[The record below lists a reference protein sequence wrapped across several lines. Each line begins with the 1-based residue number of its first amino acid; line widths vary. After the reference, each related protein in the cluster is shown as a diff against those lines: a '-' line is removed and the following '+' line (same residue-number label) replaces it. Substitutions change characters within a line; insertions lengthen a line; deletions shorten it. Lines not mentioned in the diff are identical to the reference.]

1 MTCSLQS
8 SRFRAANIL
17 STRQPTCV
25 EEVRGDERAA
35 RPQAGSHR
43 QTKNKAGGA
52 AATTGGRRSPPL
64 PSAKAHEHVRGGSVK
79 VVAKVKPDRHK
90 HSTGAGSLAACRA
103 AAQPQRSATQAGG
116 KRGLLQ
122 ALAGGDSVVCLTK
135 EQLQQILNTV
145 QTASNGQDPA
155 EDHRTLER
163 SCDGTFK
170 PFLQNLQ
177 FRKHGCHF

>member
-1 MTCSLQS
+1 MTSLLQS

-25 EEVRGDERAA
+25 EEVRGDDREA

-52 AATTGGRRSPPL
+52 AASFASNAAAAGGRRSPTL
-64 PSAKAHEHVRGGSVK
+64 PSTKTHEHVRGGSVK
-79 VVAKVKPDRHK
+79 VVAKAKSDRHK
-90 HSTGAGSLAACRA
+90 HSTAAGSLAACRV
-103 AAQPQRSATQAGG
+103 AAQPQRSGTQAGG
-116 KRGLLQ
+116 KLGLLQ

-145 QTASNGQDPA
+145 QTASDGQGPP

-163 SCDGTFK
+163 SCDGSFK
-170 PFLQNLQ
+170 RLL
-177 FRKHGCHF
+177 